1 MRRCKNR
8 GRARGRFKT
17 VERSFDP
24 RTLLTWRNGVAF
36 GLLGLAVVVAAT
48 GPGFLGRDVDRA
60 LAGFGRANPLWLW
73 TAAFCFVGSLVST
86 ALAWRNA
93 LRLAGGRL
101 APADAAARY
110 GIGSLVNGFSP
121 VRIGEAVRLALFARA
136 LGGRDR
142 AWRMGSVFGVLTA
155 IRALVFAVVV
165 VIGVSVG
172 ALPLWPVLVLVAIAC
187 GAALVA
193 VFARR
198 HVARRWHIAH
208 LLDAFREIG
217 RDPWQGAR
225 VAAWIVAATAIRLGA
240 AASIAASIGIT
251 SPIAAAVIIV
261 ATLDLAGLI
270 PLSGNVGITSG
281 AVVVALAAHDVGW
294 AMGVSTG
301 LAFHAIET
309 LAGIS
314 FGSASALMLAP
325 ISAPRIRQ
333 RILRYAGAAATVC
346 IAGGF
351 CTTLVLQLA

>member
-48 GPGFLGRDVDRA
+48 GPGFLGRDVD
-60 LAGFGRANPLWLW
+60 
-73 TAAFCFVGSLVST
+73 
-86 ALAWRNA
+86 
-93 LRLAGGRL
+93 
-101 APADAAARY
+101 
-110 GIGSLVNGFSP
+110 
-121 VRIGEAVRLALFARA
+121 RA

-225 VAAWIVAATAIRLGA
+225 VAAWIVAAAAIRLGP

-251 SPIAAAVIIV
+251 SPIAAAVIIL

-351 CTTLVLQLA
+351 CTTLVLPLA